1 MNIAMTSTGINVS
14 PRPLPPNGPAV
25 SPLSMDQCRPSAI
38 QQGYLTDGTIAIED
52 CGRDPGVA
60 RLSTGRCAMAQKDQR
75 TSSNPGIPNMAEFAE
90 TGRKQVEA
98 ILDMQKKFFD
108 PQEMSRDWSARAKAE
123 ADLATAFAEKL
134 SAAKSMPEVAAACQD
149 WMSRRMELFTEDSR
163 RLFADCQKF
172 MSASAQM
179 LSGGWKGGGS

>member
-1 MNIAMTSTGINVS
+1 
-14 PRPLPPNGPAV
+14 
-25 SPLSMDQCRPSAI
+25 
-38 QQGYLTDGTIAIED
+38 
-52 CGRDPGVA
+52 
-60 RLSTGRCAMAQKDQR
+60 MAQKDQR
-75 TSSNPGIPNMAEFAE
+75 TSSTPGMPNMAEFAE

-134 SAAKSMPEVAAACQD
+134 SAAKSMPEVAGACQD

-163 RLFADCQKF
+163 RLFADGQKF
-172 MSASAQM
+172 MNATTQM
-179 LSGGWKGGGS
+179 LSGGWKGGSS